1 MVSARPLRVSLVPE
15 TGYRRVLFNVFNND
29 TCDAFIMAMIMLNVI
44 VMAMTHRDMGDSWEN
59 GLFIANTIFAMI
71 FLVEAAIKL
80 VALRPKQYFADKWNS
95 FDFVVVILSMVSLAV
110 RLTGNDSVPGLN
122 LLRIF
127 RIARVFR
134 LIPKAKGLRTMF
146 QTLLV
151 SLPALGNV
159 GSVLFLFFFIF
170 AIMGMNLFG
179 RMREV
184 RASGRFSRVCAS
196 IDRPGSQLK

>member
-1 MVSARPLRVSLVPE
+1 M
-15 TGYRRVLFNVFNND
+15 
-29 TCDAFIMAMIMLNVI
+29 
-44 VMAMTHRDMGDSWEN
+44 
-59 GLFIANTIFAMI
+59 
-71 FLVEAAIKL
+71 
-80 VALRPKQYFADKWNS
+80 
-95 FDFVVVILSMVSLAV
+95 
-110 RLTGNDSVPGLN
+110 DSVPGLN

-179 RMREV
+179 MNPLLTLSALSYR
-184 RASGRFSRVCAS
+184 RACSC
-196 IDRPGSQLK
+196 